1 MPDLSF
7 QVEGA
12 EAVPYAA
19 APLLVL
25 KLRVANANPEESLHS
40 VALQ

>member
-1 MPDLSF
+1 MPDLTF

-19 APLLVL
+19 APMLAL
-25 KLRVANANPEESLHS
+25 KLRIGTAGEPVYA
-40 VALQ
+40 